1 MAGDW
6 IKMRSD
12 LYRDPKVSVMAD
24 ELLGNQGEL
33 ARYVSQMNQRDM
45 CVTRNVMRNATVGAL
60 VSVWGVI
67 RQRGKRVDDDLACS
81 GVALG
86 VIDDIADLPGFGQ
99 AMASVG
105 WIIESAEGLVFP
117 RFFEEHNVDPAER
130 TKATNADRQRRY
142 RERKQAEESDVTR
155 DVTVTPR
162 EEKSREE
169 EKNPPNPPAGAEG
182 VKSGRK
188 KRDKIPF
195 AAFLDAC
202 QETGESAIPK
212 TDPIFTFAKDT
223 GIPRDFL
230 LLAWRE
236 FSAKHLAGRKLQA
249 DWRAHFR
256 DAVRRNW
263 FKLWW
268 FPATGS
274 CELTTAGVQLARERD
289 AERVREQERVA

>member
-6 IKMRSD
+6 IKMRSN
-12 LYRDPKVSVMAD
+12 LATSPKVVRIASALKAD
-24 ELLGNQGEL
+24 RLRVIGGLHAVWCLFDTHSDDGTL
-33 ARYVSQMNQRDM
+33 
-45 CVTRNVMRNATVGAL
+45 VGYSPAVL
-60 VSVWGVI
+60 
-67 RQRGKRVDDDLACS
+67 DDLIGWS
-81 GVALG
+81 GFSAAM
-86 VIDDIADLPGFGQ
+86 IAVEWMLEDG
-99 AMASVG
+99 
-105 WIIESAEGLVFP
+105 ENLVVP
-117 RFFEEHNVDPAER
+117 RFEDHNGASAKRRAQD
-130 TKATNADRQRRY
+130 ADRK
-142 RERKQAEESDVTR
+142 REVRNLSASASAADADKKRT
-155 DVTVTPR
+155 R
-162 EEKSREE
+162 EEKRREE
-169 EKNPPNPPAGAEG
+169 EKSPPNPPADAEG
-182 VKSGRK
+182 AKPGRK
-188 KRDKIPF
+188 KRDKVTF

-202 QETGESAIPK
+202 QAGGESAIPK

-236 FSAKHLAGRKLQA
+236 FSAKHSTGRKLQA

-289 AERVREQERVA
+289 AERAREQEQAA

>member
-60 VSVWGVI
+60 TSTWGVM

-81 GVALG
+81 GVALA
-86 VIDDIADLPGFGQ
+86 VIDDIADLPGFGD

-105 WIIESAEGLVFP
+105 WVIETAEGLVFP

-130 TKATNADRQRRY
+130 SKATNADRQRRY

-155 DVTVTPR
+155 NVTVTPR
-162 EEKSREE
+162 EEKNREE
-169 EKNPPNPPAGAEG
+169 KKTSSRAPTSSSPAGDLLPAEPKEPQPPPVIG
-182 VKSGRK
+182 FLLNDGSEFGLTKAQLDEFQDLYAGIDVLQQVKSVKAWCLANPKNRK
-188 KRDKIPF
+188 TRSGAMK
-195 AAFLDAC
+195 FLNAWLSRA
-202 QETGESAIPK
+202 QNQAPTRTTSGPAPQKGALPRLSA
-212 TDPIFTFAKDT
+212 
-223 GIPRDFL
+223 
-230 LLAWRE
+230 
-236 FSAKHLAGRKLQA
+236 
-249 DWRAHFR
+249 
-256 DAVRRNW
+256 
-263 FKLWW
+263 
-268 FPATGS
+268 
-274 CELTTAGVQLARERD
+274 
-289 AERVREQERVA
+289 